1 MILISLD
8 SSIVIANFGVA
19 LFDTSIHSDPYRCFL
34 PIEQPEAFRKRVK
47 IPLPVSPGKRL
58 CKTGKRKGQ
67 MVDIPLDETGLE
79 RAKILAKWIGHI
91 MFGLTEYGDGVVVLT
106 ESNTGKASWA
116 NDPKIKAGRSKMMDL
131 NRRANDWVLSI
142 VDAYDGEIIEVNP
155 ADKQMFPTPKDKR
168 VNRIDNLAG
177 ISWRNGLT
185 VAQCGHVADAFYR
198 AAEWANWQKIRID
211 R

>member
-58 CKTGKRKGQ
+58 CRTGKRKGQ
-67 MVDIPLDETGLE
+67 MVDIPPDETGLLRSEILWDWALYTFDRFLE
-79 RAKILAKWIGHI
+79 R
-91 MFGLTEYGDGVVVLT
+91 TDVVVLT

-131 NRRANDWVLSI
+131 NRRANDWVLT
-142 VDAYDGEIIEVNP
+142 VAYQHGFRIIEINP